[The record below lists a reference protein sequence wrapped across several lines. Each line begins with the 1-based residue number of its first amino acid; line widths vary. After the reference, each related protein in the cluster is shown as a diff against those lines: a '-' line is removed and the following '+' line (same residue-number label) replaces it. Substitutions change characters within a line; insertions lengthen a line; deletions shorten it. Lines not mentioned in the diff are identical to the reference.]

1 MGFYIAISLGL
12 EACREHKTEPLQ
24 LGISSFPSHF
34 VFLSSLLSM
43 TTLQTIRDVSRRKRK
58 GMIDISFFFSYLH
71 ITLSTPHLRCYIII
85 TRQSSSCMTR
95 EQIGD
100 IALCTTMNL
109 MKRGGQ

>member
-58 GMIDISFFFSYLH
+58 GMIDISFFLFLPTHYIVNAALTLLH
-71 ITLSTPHLRCYIII
+71 YYH
-85 TRQSSSCMTR
+85 
-95 EQIGD
+95 
-100 IALCTTMNL
+100 TTKL
-109 MKRGGQ
+109 ILHD